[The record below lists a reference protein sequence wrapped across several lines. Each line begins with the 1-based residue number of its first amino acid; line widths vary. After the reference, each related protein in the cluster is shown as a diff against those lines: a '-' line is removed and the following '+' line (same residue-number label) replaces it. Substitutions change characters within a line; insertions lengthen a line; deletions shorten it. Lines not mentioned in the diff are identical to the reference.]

1 LDEFQSEK
9 ARSMLTR
16 SLARRQWLIGAAAV
30 LAAPRLITS
39 AGAASPLVVTPGQ
52 TEGPFY
58 PVKFPAD
65 MDADLVRVSGQAKQA
80 AGRITHIS
88 GRILDQRG
96 EIVRGA
102 SVEIWQCDAHG
113 IYDHP
118 GDSGGRRRDAA
129 FQGYGRTQ
137 VDADGRYAFRTIRP
151 VAYPGRTPHIHF
163 KVHAPGVGRLTTQ
176 MYVAGERQNATDGP
190 LNAIRDAKA
199 RETLIVALREA
210 PDREAGALA
219 GTFDIVLAV

>member
-1 LDEFQSEK
+1 
-9 ARSMLTR
+9 MLTS
-16 SLARRQWLIGAAAV
+16 SLRRRQWLIGAAAA
-30 LAAPRLITS
+30 LATPRLVTS
-39 AGAASPLVVTPGQ
+39 PALPRRWSSRPGQ

-65 MDADLVRVSGQAKQA
+65 MDADLVRVQGQAAQA
-80 AGRITHIS
+80 VGQITHIA
-88 GRILDQRG
+88 GRVLDTRG

-102 SVEIWQCDAHG
+102 TVEIWQCDAQRHLQS
-113 IYDHP
+113 P
-118 GDSGGRRRDAA
+118 RRLRPRRRDAA

-176 MYVAGERQNATDGP
+176 MYVAGERAECHRRPAQRHPRRQGPREPYRRPARGPATRG
-190 LNAIRDAKA
+190 
-199 RETLIVALREA
+199 
-210 PDREAGALA
+210 GALE

>member
-1 LDEFQSEK
+1 
-9 ARSMLTR
+9 MPTR
-16 SLARRQWLIGAAAV
+16 ALARRQWLIGAAAAV
-30 LAAPRLITS
+30 AAPRLVTTV
-39 AGAASPLVVTPGQ
+39 AAAPLIVTPGQ

-58 PVKFPAD
+58 PLAFPAD
-65 MDADLVRVSGQAKQA
+65 MDADLVRVKGQVAQA
-80 AGRITHIS
+80 VGQITHIS
-88 GRILDQRG
+88 GRILDRRG
-96 EIVRGA
+96 GIVKGA
-102 SVEIWQCDAHG
+102 TVEIWQCDAHG

-118 GDSGGRRRDAA
+118 GDSGRRRRDTA
-129 FQGYGRTQ
+129 FQGYGRTK

-163 KVHAPGVGRLTTQ
+163 KVHAPGTGRLTTQ
-176 MYVAGERQNATDGP
+176 MYVGGERQNATDGP
-190 LNAIRDAKA
+190 LNAIRDRAS